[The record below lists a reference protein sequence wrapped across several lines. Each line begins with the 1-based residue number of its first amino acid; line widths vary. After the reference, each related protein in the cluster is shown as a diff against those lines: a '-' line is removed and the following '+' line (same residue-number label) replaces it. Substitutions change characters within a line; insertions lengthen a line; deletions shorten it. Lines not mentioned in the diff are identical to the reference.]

1 MDASPSE
8 LQRRFYAEE
17 IEAAAN
23 VKTAGLV
30 EALATVP
37 RENFLPPGPWMLK
50 SEADVGGP
58 PRPTPDADPRRVNH
72 NLAVSIDP
80 TRLLFNGAPGLV
92 SMLID
97 TLGLQAGDRVAHIG
111 CGLGYY
117 TALIAAVVGST
128 GRVVAI
134 EVDDALAVGARVNL
148 ASTPWVEV
156 VHGDASGALA
166 ESFDAILVNA
176 GVTHPLN
183 AWLDALAPG
192 GRLVLPITVT
202 MPAMGPVGKGI
213 VMLLTRRGDTPSF
226 DARAVTFVAIYTAL
240 GLRNE
245 SLNEAIGRAL
255 QRNPSPRLRRLRRDA
270 HEPSAECWLHGD
282 AFCFSL

>member
-1 MDASPSE
+1 
-8 LQRRFYAEE
+8 
-17 IEAAAN
+17 
-23 VKTAGLV
+23 
-30 EALATVP
+30 VP
-37 RENFLPPGPWMLK
+37 REKFLPPGPWMLK

-128 GRVVAI
+128 GRVVAL
-134 EVDDALAVGARVNL
+134 EVDEALAVGARVNL
-148 ASTPWVEV
+148 ASTPGVEV
-156 VHGDASGALA
+156 VHGDASGALG
-166 ESFDAILVNA
+166 EFFDAILVNA
-176 GVTHPLN
+176 GVTHPLDT
-183 AWLDALAPG
+183 WLDALAPG
-192 GRLVLPITVT
+192 GRMILPITVS
-202 MPAMGPVGKGI
+202 MPAMGPIGKGPT
-213 VMLLTRRGDTPSF
+213 VLLTRQADTTSF

-270 HEPSAECWLHGD
+270 HEPSAECWLHSD
-282 AFCFSL
+282 RFCLCL